1 MKKVGM
7 FFVLVLSFVLLF
19 QASSSAQ
26 NVFIKKCVSERIT
39 IGSNTYVPINLIG
52 FYPDEKMK
60 TIFCIIDE
68 FEKQNTNIVV
78 QNWEII
84 WKPEY
89 FDRVSKRNYKQKIF
103 GLKIQHE
110 PRPDYKK
117 SKK

>member
-1 MKKVGM
+1 MKKIGI
-7 FFVLVLSFVLLF
+7 FFALLSFVLLF
-19 QASSSAQ
+19 QANSNAQ
-26 NVFIKKCVSERIT
+26 NDFVKQCVAAKIT
-39 IGSNTYVPINLIG
+39 IGNNTYIPINLIG

-84 WKPEY
+84 WKSEY
-89 FDRVSKRNYKQKIF
+89 FNVLSKRNYVQKIF

-110 PRPDYKK
+110 PNYKK
-117 SKK
+117 PRK